1 MDPVTMMVASIGMQF
16 FTQHAT
22 SKKNAEIQEKQREF
36 QKAAAEHDF
45 ERMRKLQAESAR
57 LALELEAEVHKER
70 VEDINNN
77 YDALL
82 ENFAHSFAIQN
93 WPLNV
98 LPFVMKGESFGSL
111 FNGTTQS
118 VNMHCILTPS
128 NCEWF
133 NAMFYDDI
141 DLRLEAEL
149 NNNWNAQ
156 TTHPVIYY
164 GGGWNRRT
172 MRHGISVPDEINLV
186 DIDLLKVKL
195 KNIPVVVITPYFDH
209 DSSSDTGSWL
219 QFRVQIWGMGK
230 DSDTPFRI
238 EIPHGKIEYSKR
250 IFSYDYNKDVK
261 DKISNDF
268 INTTIE
274 EFVPYLESMIG
285 FLADK
290 YFWSM
295 YGVAPKL
302 PLLLTNK
309 QSSIYNL
316 SKYYIHK
323 YKDYPLERV
332 SSINDF
338 CKAIDYIF
346 TENIFT
352 EKEINDICENLHTKY
367 LKKYSSEN
375 SLCMNDLFFLEKMKK
390 NITNRH
396 FREILQKEI
405 DSISKEEKLGIWFC
419 ANVNEFYQKI
429 LNTRKTKGIFT
440 EKFMYQI
447 KSNYISIGYFVDD
460 NNLKVY
466 TLDNIGDYIILMNT
480 MKKIGAY
487 EINLTTMKATECSS
501 QPTFSNIDIDNTQLK
516 ETYRSNKIWL
526 GKLIERHNEVKDI
539 ISRYLVNAPTQNIT
553 YEDLKKWSLKH
564 SEVFESAN
572 FIIAYN
578 PNIANYYIVGLTSN
592 KQNVFAAY
600 CNTIDES
607 LKKSLGN
614 NLILTIKNK

>member
-22 SKKNAEIQEKQREF
+22 SKKSAEIQEKQREF

-156 TTHPVIYY
+156 TTHPVVYY

-209 DSSSDTGSWL
+209 DSSLDTGSWL

-238 EIPHGKIEYSKR
+238 KIPHGEIEYSKR

-295 YGVAPKL
+295 YSVKPKL
-302 PLLLTNK
+302 PLLLNENK
-309 QSSIYNL
+309 SLVKTKNLVSKRYHELFDTTLSNDLLITDKKKLISLYSSIKHLIESNEQNQYLQKVLDFVAQKYGYHKFTKSDSFKNL
-316 SKYYIHK
+316 FSIEEKEFIEQLTAEIPNGELQYFFNNILEKFQSQIPCIFVEDEIITFLDILDYSKELMNSAIKRDIKINIEESTIMIGILNDDGETIIYDSKSPKCLVIY
-323 YKDYPLERV
+323 YKDLY
-332 SSINDF
+332 INDRLQLKSPKIII
-338 CKAIDYIF
+338 KARDF
-346 TENIFT
+346 E
-352 EKEINDICENLHTKY
+352 
-367 LKKYSSEN
+367 S
-375 SLCMNDLFFLEKMKK
+375 
-390 NITNRH
+390 
-396 FREILQKEI
+396 
-405 DSISKEEKLGIWFC
+405 
-419 ANVNEFYQKI
+419 
-429 LNTRKTKGIFT
+429 
-440 EKFMYQI
+440 MYNQI
-447 KSNYISIGYFVDD
+447 K
-460 NNLKVY
+460 
-466 TLDNIGDYIILMNT
+466 
-480 MKKIGAY
+480 
-487 EINLTTMKATECSS
+487 
-501 QPTFSNIDIDNTQLK
+501 
-516 ETYRSNKIWL
+516 
-526 GKLIERHNEVKDI
+526 KL
-539 ISRYLVNAPTQNIT
+539 Y
-553 YEDLKKWSLKH
+553 
-564 SEVFESAN
+564 
-572 FIIAYN
+572 
-578 PNIANYYIVGLTSN
+578 
-592 KQNVFAAY
+592 
-600 CNTIDES
+600 
-607 LKKSLGN
+607 
-614 NLILTIKNK
+614 